1 MQQNMTSS
9 KNSPITVGL
18 ASYGMSG
25 LVFHAPLLAASPHFT
40 LTKVLE
46 RRSEKSKDRYP
57 EVEVVKDFADLLQ
70 DELVELIVINTPNA
84 LHFEMGQQA
93 LRAGKHV
100 VMEKPFT
107 VTAQEASEL
116 TTLAKEQ
123 NRFLTVFQNRR
134 WDGDFRTV
142 QQIVTQKL
150 LGKLVYYE
158 AHYDRFRN
166 YVEANTW
173 KEETGPG
180 SGLLYNL
187 GSHMIDQALVLF
199 GPPHAITAHIGTQRP
214 GSKIDDYYDITLHY
228 PDLIASIKSSYLV
241 REAGPRYILH
251 GTEGSFQKYGIDP
264 QEEALKA
271 GQLPG
276 GPAWGQESPTD
287 WGKLNTQLNGL
298 HFTGTLETLPGSYPA
313 FYNNVYEAIREGREL
328 QVKPEEA
335 ALGIRLIELA
345 RQSSAEKR
353 TVLVEGY

>member
-1 MQQNMTSS
+1 MTSS
-9 KNSPITVGL
+9 SNKPITVGL

-25 LVFHAPLLAASPHFT
+25 LVFHAPLLAANPNFR

-46 RRSEKSKDRYP
+46 RSSEKSKIRYP
-57 EVEVVKDFADLLQ
+57 EVEVVKDFQALIQ
-70 DELVELIVINTPNA
+70 DEALELVVINIPNA

-107 VTAQEASEL
+107 VTAQEAHEL
-116 TTLAKEQ
+116 TNLAKEQ
-123 NRFLTVFQNRR
+123 NRVLTVFQNRR
-134 WDGDFRTV
+134 WDGDFRTI
-142 QQIVTQKL
+142 QQVITQKL

-173 KEETGPG
+173 KEESGPG

-187 GSHMIDQALVLF
+187 GSHMLDQVLVLF
-199 GPPHAITAHIGTQRP
+199 GPPQAITAHMGTQRP
-214 GSKIDDYYDITLHY
+214 GGKIDDYYDITLHY
-228 PDLIASIKSSYLV
+228 PELTASVKSSYLV

-251 GTEGSFQKYGIDP
+251 GTEGSFLKYGIDP

-271 GQLPG
+271 GQLPI
-276 GPAWGQESPTD
+276 GPTWGQEAATD
-287 WGKLNTQLNGL
+287 WGKLNTQLKGL

-313 FYNNVYEAIREGREL
+313 FYANVYSAIREGQAL

-335 ALGIRLIELA
+335 TLGIRLIELA
-345 RQSSAEKR
+345 QQSNAEKR
-353 TVLVEGY
+353 TVWLEG